1 MSGHTD
7 YVHDISLKSDGN
19 TLASASEDGS
29 VNIWGQ
35 CFVYTHT
42 FIKVLFS
49 MKKNC
54 NEVVLVKLWNVY
66 EIEAY
71 STIPSKKKYQN

>member
-7 YVHDISLKSDGN
+7 YIHDISLKSDGN

-54 NEVVLVKLWNVY
+54 NAAVFGQVMKCLWDWRMLYRYVLIY
-66 EIEAY
+66 
-71 STIPSKKKYQN
+71 IPS

>member
-35 CFVYTHT
+35 CFVYTHIYKGVV
-42 FIKVLFS
+42 F
-49 MKKNC
+49 
-54 NEVVLVKLWNVY
+54 NEKEL
-66 EIEAY
+66 
-71 STIPSKKKYQN
+71 

>member
-7 YVHDISLKSDGN
+7 YIHDISLKSDGN

-35 CFVYTHT
+35 CFV
-42 FIKVLFS
+42 
-49 MKKNC
+49 
-54 NEVVLVKLWNVY
+54 
-66 EIEAY
+66 
-71 STIPSKKKYQN
+71 